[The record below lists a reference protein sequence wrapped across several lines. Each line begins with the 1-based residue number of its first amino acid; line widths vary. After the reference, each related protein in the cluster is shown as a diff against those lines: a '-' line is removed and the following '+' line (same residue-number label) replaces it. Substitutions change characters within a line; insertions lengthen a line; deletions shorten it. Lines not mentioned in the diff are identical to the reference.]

1 MMIEGEI
8 YSWTLMTEE
17 VTPKRFLW
25 CAPYIMLLVQIDNG
39 PMVTAMMTDVVS
51 EWREDEDEEDEDE
64 EDNRF
69 TSDLVCPEIGQR
81 VELVTRRLFES
92 GDERGMIVYGYK
104 AREIIESA
112 SQEETQ
118 EIRDQIRAVI
128 DKYYR

>member
-8 YSWTLMTEE
+8 YSWTLMREE

-51 EWREDEDEEDEDE
+51 ERRESEDEDEEE
-64 EDNRF
+64 NRF

-81 VELVTRRLFES
+81 VELVTRKLFEL
-92 GDERGMIVYGYK
+92 GEERGMIVYGYK

-112 SQEETQ
+112 SQEEIQ
-118 EIRDQIRAVI
+118 EIRDQIRVVI
-128 DKYYR
+128 DKFYR